1 MARKKEKEE
10 MIENAKKL
18 AEINDTEIE
27 PIEVITDTVPEVEKE
42 TALENNERVDID
54 NIVSEKELEKE
65 PKVNLKIKEIK
76 YGFSVLTNI
85 GNYENI
91 RTQIEVSTEIG
102 EDDKVED
109 VLDALS
115 KQVKDW
121 GRKEYKDIK
130 RRTKM

>member
-18 AEINDTEIE
+18 AEINDAEIE
-27 PIEVITDTVPEVEKE
+27 PIEVITNTVPEVNEIE
-42 TALENNERVDID
+42 TEENNERVDID

>member
-18 AEINDTEIE
+18 AEINDAEIE
-27 PIEVITDTVPEVEKE
+27 PIEVITNTVPEVNEIE
-42 TALENNERVDID
+42 TEENNERVDID

-65 PKVNLKIKEIK
+65 SKVNLKIKEIK